1 MIEPKIQCLYD
12 LEAQYRLLID
22 SQKQL
27 SPEPEASLVE
37 FCKNQ
42 RIGNKSVYGLYQEHL
57 QQSDPSDKQRQANRA
72 MATELNKQIEDAKDV
87 KQADPVNDPAVKK
100 IIRRAIAEHVH
111 IRRTPDIS
119 SADAI
124 DQNDNEELEMI

>member
-1 MIEPKIQCLYD
+1 MTVCVLPLTTS
-12 LEAQYRLLID
+12 RLGLSTVLLLAIGSCPVLIRY
-22 SQKQL
+22 
-27 SPEPEASLVE
+27 E
-37 FCKNQ
+37 
-42 RIGNKSVYGLYQEHL
+42 Y
-57 QQSDPSDKQRQANRA
+57 
-72 MATELNKQIEDAKDV
+72 NKQIEDAKDV
-87 KQADPVNDPAVKK
+87 KQADPVNDPAVKE

>member
-1 MIEPKIQCLYD
+1 MAKTAAKPDDKF
-12 LEAQYRLLID
+12 AAPRV
-22 SQKQL
+22 
-27 SPEPEASLVE
+27 AS
-37 FCKNQ
+37 K
-42 RIGNKSVYGLYQEHL
+42 LYQEHL

-72 MATELNKQIEDAKDV
+72 MATELNKQIEDAKDD
-87 KQADPVNDPAVKK
+87 KQADPVKDPAVKK